1 MELPGGSDSTG
12 CPKKVTFRTP
22 SPSRGPPPI
31 SLSMHDVYNVQYD
44 IPVSKIALC
53 QYIEG
58 QQKKAV
64 DEGVDT
70 VLYLGKVKD

>member
-1 MELPGGSDSTG
+1 
-12 CPKKVTFRTP
+12 
-22 SPSRGPPPI
+22 
-31 SLSMHDVYNVQYD
+31 MHNVYIVQYD

-70 VLYLGKVKD
+70 VLYLGKLKDWEF